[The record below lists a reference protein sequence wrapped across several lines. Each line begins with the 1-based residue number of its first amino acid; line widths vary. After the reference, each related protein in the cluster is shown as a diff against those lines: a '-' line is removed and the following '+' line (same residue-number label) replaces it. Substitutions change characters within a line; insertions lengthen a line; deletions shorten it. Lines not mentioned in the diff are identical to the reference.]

1 MSDLIERQD
10 VLNVLR
16 NLAFDHTF
24 QYGEYY
30 GEDERQFTIINAGKA
45 IDAIE
50 SLPSTEIE
58 WKWIPVSERLPEVG
72 QRVLITHKGG
82 VSFGWYNGSYWERG
96 APTNHRPLQT
106 VIAWMPL
113 PESYKGE

>member
-30 GEDERQFTIINAGKA
+30 GEDERQLTIINAGKA
-45 IDAIE
+45 IDIIE
-50 SLPSTEIE
+50 SLPSVEPETITIEEISNQLGYAT
-58 WKWIPVSERLPEVG
+58 IQSAL
-72 QRVLITHKGG
+72 
-82 VSFGWYNGSYWERG
+82 YWFEFLKTLDLLGFAIVRKE
-96 APTNHRPLQT
+96 
-106 VIAWMPL
+106 I
-113 PESYKGE
+113 K